1 MTWSLSTHFS
11 CVAKTLR
18 TRKSQSVSTPD
29 TGGNTRADPPLCVV
43 VMGVSGSG
51 KSTVGVLL
59 ANRLDVHFADG
70 DDFHSPANVAKLSE
84 GTPLTDEERAP
95 WLEEIGKWLEQ
106 RSAQGAVVACSAL
119 KFRYREALRR
129 HVPGLWLLHVTGSEK
144 LLAERTSRRRQHF
157 MPASLLSSQ
166 LAELEPPTETE
177 RAVTADSARPASVI
191 VADFIRQV
199 TSSSAQGQAC
209 ADNY

>member
-1 MTWSLSTHFS
+1 M
-11 CVAKTLR
+11 
-18 TRKSQSVSTPD
+18 STPD

-59 ANRLDVHFADG
+59 ANRLDVQFADG
-70 DDFHSPANVAKLSE
+70 DDFHNPSNVAKLSE

-95 WLEEIGKWLEQ
+95 WLEEIGKWLKQ

-144 LLAERTSRRRQHF
+144 LLAERTSRRRHHF

-166 LAELEPPTETE
+166 LAELEPPRETE

-191 VADFIRQV
+191 VTNFIEQV
-199 TSSSAQGQAC
+199 APNSAQGQAC